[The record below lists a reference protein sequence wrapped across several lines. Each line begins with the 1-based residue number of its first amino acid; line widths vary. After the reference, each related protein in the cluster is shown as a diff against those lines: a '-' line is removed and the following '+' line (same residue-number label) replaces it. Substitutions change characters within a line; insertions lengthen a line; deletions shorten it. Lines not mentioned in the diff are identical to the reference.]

1 MKGDTPQLISE
12 KRIDTDTAREA
23 VSEKC
28 RAHGWDSFAKGRPV
42 DCFPERLLDDPKDV
56 STEVADAILDTPRNP
71 SGIAK
76 GRFLSCLG
84 DSKKQE
90 NLAEAMP
97 QNSKGCGSYLRLFG
111 FKPIPD
117 GSPVEWDLSQDAVF
131 TQTRTYHDTMDRLQQ
146 PVPKRRSRSLHPKVD
161 WHQRTVCMDNL
172 PSDIN
177 PDSLRRAFETMFGE
191 IEDENGIMIASTQRS
206 SIAFVVFKSYEAAR
220 EVGLA
225 DSRVN
230 GSRITIQ
237 KYRSPFDDLCS

>member
-1 MKGDTPQLISE
+1 MKGETPQLISE

-42 DCFPERLLDDPKDV
+42 DCFPGKLLDDPKGF
-56 STEVADAILDTPRNP
+56 STEVSDALLVTPRKP

-131 TQTRTYHDTMDRLQQ
+131 TQTRTYHDTMDRQ
-146 PVPKRRSRSLHPKVD
+146 PVPKRRSGSLHPKVD